1 MATRPSATRR
11 RMISCFAQIINRHV
25 PGHEIPRLADGAKIK
40 ARRLSYDSQIYL
52 LMLGQFLHV
61 FSLNE
66 LVDISKIYAKSL
78 SRIRGITPANL
89 NTFSNANRTRDP
101 GIIQKFFWRVYDEF
115 RRRDSGFIHGRH
127 QGRLA
132 RFRMRGVYAI
142 DSTTITFA
150 YWCIKWAKHRQRKA
164 AVKVH
169 MVADVASRLPH
180 FCVYGKAN
188 EHDSRKEEILFESLS
203 AGDVGILDR
212 AYNNFETL
220 YRQSVRGVVFVV
232 REKEAMLHEVVR
244 SRPTEELGKN
254 ILSDETI
261 RLTGTGTA
269 KSHPGE
275 LRRVTA
281 RVEIDGKWRDMVF
294 LTNNFEWAGSTI
306 AELYKARWQVE
317 ILFKELKQTL
327 QLRDFLGENEKAV
340 QWQIWAALLT
350 HLVLRYL
357 KHESK
362 ANCSYSR
369 FVAFIRAIT
378 WLKADLDDVLRSYG
392 IAPPLDTGPNPEENP
407 YLPGFE
413 NFGRRA
419 MGWQKR

>member
-1 MATRPSATRR
+1 MATRSSATRK
-11 RMISCFAQIINRHV
+11 RMISCFAQIINRYV
-25 PGHEIPRLADGAKIK
+25 PGYEISRLSAGAKIK

-89 NTFSNANRTRDP
+89 NTFSHANRTREP
-101 GIIQKFFWRVYDEF
+101 EIIEKFFWFVYESF
-115 RRRDSGFIHGRH
+115 RLRNPAFIRGRH
-127 QGRLA
+127 HGRLA
-132 RFRMRGVYAI
+132 RFKMRGIYAI
-142 DSTTITFA
+142 DSTTITLA
-150 YWCIKWAKHRQRKA
+150 YWCIKWAKHRQKKA

-188 EHDSRKEEILFESLS
+188 EHDSKKEETLFESLS
-203 AGDVGILDR
+203 AGDIGILDR

-220 YRQSVRGVVFVV
+220 YKQTERGVIFVV
-232 REKEAMLHEVVR
+232 REKEAMLHEVV
-244 SRPTEELGKN
+244 SSKPEELGAN

-261 RLTGTGTA
+261 RLTGAGTA
-269 KSHPGE
+269 KSYPKE
-275 LRRVTA
+275 LRRVSA
-281 RVEIDGKWRDMVF
+281 HVEIDGKWRDMVF

-340 QWQIWAALLT
+340 RWQIWAALLT

-357 KHESK
+357 KFESK

-369 FVAFIRAIT
+369 FVAFMRAVV

-392 IAPPLDTGPNPEENP
+392 IAPPLDTGPNPDKTP

-419 MGWQKR
+419 MG

>member
-1 MATRPSATRR
+1 MATKPSATRK
-11 RMISCFAQIINRHV
+11 RMISCFAQIINRYV
-25 PGHEIPRLADGAKIK
+25 PGHEIQRLADGAKIK

-66 LVDISKIYAKSL
+66 LVDVSKIYARSL
-78 SRIRGITPANL
+78 SRIRGIKPANL

-101 GIIQKFFWRVYDEF
+101 GIIERFYWLV
-115 RRRDSGFIHGRH
+115 RDAFSEGKPGFIHGRH

-132 RFRMRGVYAI
+132 RFKTRGVFAI
-142 DSTTITFA
+142 DSTTVPLA

-180 FCVYGKAN
+180 FCVYGKAS
-188 EHDSRKEEILFESLS
+188 EHDSRKEEVLFESLS
-203 AGDVGILDR
+203 AGDIGILDR
-212 AYNNFETL
+212 AYNDFGTL
-220 YRQSVRGVVFVV
+220 YRQSERGVVFVV
-232 REKEAMLHEVVR
+232 REKEAMRHEVVR
-244 SRPTEELGKN
+244 SRPKEELGRN
-254 ILSDETI
+254 ILSDEAI
-261 RLTGTGTA
+261 RLTGVETA
-269 KSHPGE
+269 KGYPGE

-294 LTNNFEWAGSTI
+294 LTNDFEWAGSTI

-317 ILFKELKQTL
+317 VLFKELKQTL

-357 KHESK
+357 KHDSK
-362 ANCSYSR
+362 SVCSYSR

-392 IAPPLDTGPNPEENP
+392 IAPPLDTGPDPGENP

-413 NFGRRA
+413 NLGRRA
-419 MGWQKR
+419 MG

>member
-1 MATRPSATRR
+1 M
-11 RMISCFAQIINRHV
+11 
-25 PGHEIPRLADGAKIK
+25 PGYEIPRLAAGAKIK
-40 ARRLSYDSQIYL
+40 ARKLSYDSQIYL

-101 GIIQKFFWRVYDEF
+101 GIIEKFFWLVYEEF
-115 RRRDSGFIHGRH
+115 RKKDSDFIHGKH

-132 RFRMRGVYAI
+132 RFKMRRIYAI
-142 DSTTITFA
+142 DSTTITLA
-150 YWCIKWAKHRQRKA
+150 YWCIKWAKHRQKKA
-164 AVKVH
+164 AIKVH

-188 EHDSRKEEILFESLS
+188 EHDSKKEDVLFESLS
-203 AGDVGILDR
+203 AGDIGILDR
-212 AYNNFETL
+212 AYNDFGIL
-220 YRQSVRGVVFVV
+220 YKQSERGVIFVV
-232 REKEAMLHEVVR
+232 REKEAMLHEVVS
-244 SRPTEELGKN
+244 SRPNEELGTN
-254 ILSDETI
+254 ILSDEII
-261 RLTGTGTA
+261 RLTGASTA
-269 KSHPGE
+269 KSYPKE

-281 RVEIDGKWRDMVF
+281 HIVVDGKWRNMVF

-317 ILFKELKQTL
+317 LLFKELKQTL
-327 QLRDFLGENEKAV
+327 QLKDFLGENEQAV

-362 ANCSYSR
+362 SSCSYSR

-378 WLKADLDDVLRSYG
+378 WLKADLNGVLQSYG
-392 IAPPLDTGPNPEENP
+392 IAPPLDTGPIPEETP

-413 NFGRRA
+413 NFGRKS
-419 MGWQKR
+419 MG